1 MRIKGGEFPD
11 SWIQILVFIIILA
24 IIKYLIKL

>member
-24 IIKYLIKL
+24 IVKYLL